1 MIDLWAVVCD
11 VVLEGEM
18 YQLSHL
24 LTDQKTVMT
33 SMMELSLTGN
43 KGLQTDILT
52 CADTRYINVY
62 SH

>member
-1 MIDLWAVVCD
+1 MYDA
-11 VVLEGEM
+11 VLEGEM

-43 KGLQTDILT
+43 KGLQ
-52 CADTRYINVY
+52 ADTQCHTRTDT
-62 SH
+62 

>member
-1 MIDLWAVVCD
+1 
-11 VVLEGEM
+11 M

-43 KGLQTDILT
+43 KGQFFQLLLMLLLLALMLM
-52 CADTRYINVY
+52 C
-62 SH
+62 